1 MDQVNPGPLLQRP
14 RRPPPPVGVDGADH
28 EAKGDSARTRWMP
41 AHGHCR
47 YIRYWTAVRI
57 RWHLAVTC
65 AEKVKLAKIA
75 AGCTNTVLRVR

>member
-1 MDQVNPGPLLQRP
+1 
-14 RRPPPPVGVDGADH
+14 
-28 EAKGDSARTRWMP
+28 MP

-57 RWHLAVTC
+57 RWPLTVTC